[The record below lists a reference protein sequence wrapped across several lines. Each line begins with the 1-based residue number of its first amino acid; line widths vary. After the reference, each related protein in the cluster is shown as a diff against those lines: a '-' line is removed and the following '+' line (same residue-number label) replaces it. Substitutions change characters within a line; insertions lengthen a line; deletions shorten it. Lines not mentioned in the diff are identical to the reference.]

1 MPATTSS
8 ARFVGRRQELQ
19 TLAVALRDATAG
31 SPQTILLTGP
41 GGIGVT
47 RLIDETER
55 RVLALAEP
63 FRVVRCR
70 AYAGRAG
77 EPYRPLADAL
87 GHLCDEID
95 DEELRSSVEVGADA
109 IAHLLPAIAPR
120 LGEIGRTPILAP
132 EHRQARLF
140 ESVLSFLHRLAER
153 RPIILAL
160 EDLHNADAGT
170 RALARFVARVRRP
183 GRLLTILT
191 YQPDELTPVHPLMA
205 DLAAIDDAMTA
216 PTHIELGPL
225 GRDELADI
233 IEGVEGARPSA
244 SLLLLA
250 FERSGGNP
258 LVAEE
263 VLATRRAREGV
274 APGGTLDDLVAARV
288 ALLGPECRRVLRLLA
303 PAEAPLTAA
312 ELASTSA
319 AYEST
324 ARGVA
329 PRSASG
335 PRRGHGGL
343 DADLSAGL
351 AEAMEVGLV
360 VEREDGYAIRHD
372 RIGRALLADLLPE
385 HRRRVHVA
393 LATAM
398 ADRPGAAAQHRLSA
412 HDPARARAAALRAA
426 DVADAAGAPADAL
439 AALELAM
446 ELGATERRGAKGD
459 WSEGARLL
467 ARAGDVAFASGAPA
481 RAVAYLDNAVA
492 RYDEK
497 TDRVEVG
504 LLLERIGRYR
514 RVLGEHAAGLAAHR
528 RAVELVPRGR
538 TRERAVV
545 LATLAQS
552 LMLDGWFAEGE
563 RTARDAITT
572 ARAVGPSARREE
584 GHALCTLGI
593 AHAWGTEPDE
603 SIPLLE
609 EARAIA
615 EELGQLDD
623 RFRAT
628 ANLTTALEIIGRR
641 ADAIATAV
649 AGVEQTR
656 LDGLE
661 TAHGNALRGN
671 VAESLFQTGSWDEAR
686 HMAVT
691 ALEWSVSPEA
701 YMDSA
706 IGLAVVEVE
715 SRSDEQTAR
724 LLGRLLIELRA
735 TPDPQSL
742 LSASRAS
749 ASFALWRGDVGDAS
763 RAIELGWDIVRLAE
777 DWVNICR
784 LAHSA
789 LEVASARVADAH
801 DRRDLVEL
809 AAARETARAVV
820 GEAERAMS
828 AVGLRA
834 TAPSRREAE
843 ANIATAQA
851 YYRRLDGSDS
861 PEAWD
866 RVARMWA
873 ELGAVYQVAKARWR
887 QAEAILA
894 STEAREG
901 RRLARRSLAE
911 ALEIAERLDA
921 RPLRREL
928 LELAA
933 RAMIAVETQTEP
945 ADEDGRQYVAIQIH
959 GNGDADAIGD
969 AFTAEVPT
977 KKDPFA
983 LSSREREVL
992 ALVAQGRTNR
1002 EIGERLYISQK
1013 TVGVHVGNIL
1023 AKLGASGRVEAA
1035 MVAVRLGLVARA

>member
-1 MPATTSS
+1 MPVTTSS

-19 TLAVALRDATAG
+19 MLAVALRDAAAG

-55 RVLALAEP
+55 RVLALPEP

-70 AYAGRAG
+70 AHAGRSG
-77 EPYRPLADAL
+77 ESYRPLADAL
-87 GHLCDEID
+87 GRLCDEID
-95 DEELRSSVEVGADA
+95 DAELRSAIEVGADA
-109 IAHLLPAIAPR
+109 IALLLPAVAPR
-120 LGEIGRTPILAP
+120 LGEIGRPPILAP

-153 RPIILAL
+153 QPVILAL
-160 EDLHNADAGT
+160 EDLHHADAGT

-183 GRLLTILT
+183 GRLLTLLT

-216 PTHIELGPL
+216 PPRIELGPL
-225 GRDELADI
+225 GRDDLADI
-233 IEGVEGARPSA
+233 IEGIEGARPSA

-303 PAEAPLTAA
+303 PAMEPLSAR
-312 ELASTSA
+312 ELAATSA

-324 ARGVA
+324 SRGVA
-329 PRSASG
+329 PRSASR

-343 DADLSAGL
+343 DADLTAGL
-351 AEAMEVGLV
+351 AEAVEVGLV
-360 VEREDGYAIRHD
+360 IEVDDGFAIRHD

-393 LATAM
+393 LATALTH
-398 ADRPGAAAQHRLSA
+398 RPGAAARHWIAA
-412 HDPARARAAALRAA
+412 HDGGRARTAALKA
-426 DVADAAGAPADAL
+426 ADAADDAGSPADAL

-446 ELGATERRGAKGD
+446 ELGLTERRRGAKGD
-459 WSEGARLL
+459 KTDGAGLL
-467 ARAGDVAFASGAPA
+467 ARAGDFAFASGAPA
-481 RAVAYLDNAVA
+481 RAVAYLDNAVG
-492 RYDEK
+492 RHDEK

-563 RTARDAITT
+563 RTARDAIAT
-572 ARAVGPSARREE
+572 ARAVGPAARREE

-593 AHAWGTEPDE
+593 AHAWGADPDQ

-656 LDGLE
+656 RDGLE
-661 TAHGNALRGN
+661 TAHGNPLRGN
-671 VAESLFQTGSWDEAR
+671 VAESLFQTGRWDEAR
-686 HMAVT
+686 QMAVT
-691 ALEWSVSPEA
+691 ALEWSLNSEA

-715 SRSDEQTAR
+715 S
-724 LLGRLLIELRA
+724 
-735 TPDPQSL
+735 
-742 LSASRAS
+742 
-749 ASFALWRGDVGDAS
+749 
-763 RAIELGWDIVRLAE
+763 
-777 DWVNICR
+777 
-784 LAHSA
+784 
-789 LEVASARVADAH
+789 
-801 DRRDLVEL
+801 
-809 AAARETARAVV
+809 
-820 GEAERAMS
+820 
-828 AVGLRA
+828 
-834 TAPSRREAE
+834 
-843 ANIATAQA
+843 
-851 YYRRLDGSDS
+851 
-861 PEAWD
+861 
-866 RVARMWA
+866 
-873 ELGAVYQVAKARWR
+873 
-887 QAEAILA
+887 
-894 STEAREG
+894 
-901 RRLARRSLAE
+901 
-911 ALEIAERLDA
+911 
-921 RPLRREL
+921 
-928 LELAA
+928 
-933 RAMIAVETQTEP
+933 
-945 ADEDGRQYVAIQIH
+945 
-959 GNGDADAIGD
+959 
-969 AFTAEVPT
+969 
-977 KKDPFA
+977 
-983 LSSREREVL
+983 
-992 ALVAQGRTNR
+992 
-1002 EIGERLYISQK
+1002 
-1013 TVGVHVGNIL
+1013 
-1023 AKLGASGRVEAA
+1023 
-1035 MVAVRLGLVARA
+1035 